1 MSNTKLNP
9 WSRFVNLL
17 SLDKDDIK
25 QIIYYSIFAGFVAL
39 SLPLGIQ
46 AIINL
51 IQSAQLSSS
60 WIILVALVSL
70 GVAFQGILQYMQLRI
85 IENIQ
90 QKIFFRASF
99 EFAYRF
105 PKIKLSELRSYYP
118 PELAN
123 RFFDILTVQKV
134 LPKLIIDFP
143 AAFLQIVLGLILLSF
158 YHPFFILYGAL
169 LILLIYIVYKYTAKK
184 GLETS
189 LKESKNKY
197 EVAHWIQQ
205 IARSQIGFKISGRT
219 SLGMDRNDVLT
230 ANYIE
235 SRESHFSILKSQFA
249 QLIIF
254 KVLVT
259 LGLLVIGGL
268 LVVNQQMNI
277 GQFVASEIII
287 LTVISSVEK
296 LIGGLDSVY
305 DALTSLEKIGQVVD
319 KSLEPQ
325 SGIDP
330 YSIQEKLDLELDE
343 IAINSD
349 LGVPLLKGIS
359 LKIPA
364 KSKILID
371 GASGPGKTT
380 LLKLIAG
387 VENPTA
393 GTIYANDISLNA
405 ISLKDYRS
413 SVGLVLPT
421 QTPFEGTILENIT
434 LGRQDIQQEQLHDV
448 LKHLSL
454 LDFIKKQPQGLN
466 TCIYP
471 EDLSIP
477 YSITKKILLARAVI
491 HKPKLLLLNHPIEFF
506 DAACAEHVVE
516 YLNDPQHDWSIV
528 IVSKNK
534 RWAEKGFTSYKMID
548 GTLIHKK

>member
-1 MSNTKLNP
+1 MNINKISP
-9 WSRFVNLL
+9 WSRFINLL
-17 SLDKDDIK
+17 KLDKNDIK

-51 IQSAQLSSS
+51 IQSAQLSTS
-60 WIILVALVSL
+60 WIILVSLVTL
-70 GVAFQGILQYMQLRI
+70 GVAFQGILQYMQIRI

-99 EFAYRF
+99 EFSYRF
-105 PKIKLSELRSYYP
+105 PKIKTSQLHNDYP

-123 RFFDILTVQKV
+123 RFFDTITVQKV

-143 AAFLQIVLGLILLSF
+143 TAFLQIILGLILLSF
-158 YHPFFILYGAL
+158 YHAFFILYGAL
-169 LILLIYIVYKYTAKK
+169 LIFLIYVLYKFTAKK

-197 EVAHWIQQ
+197 QVAHWIQQ
-205 IARSQIGFKISGRT
+205 IARSQIGFKISGKT
-219 SLGMDRNDVLT
+219 SLGLDLNDKFTSEYLD
-230 ANYIE
+230 A
-235 SRESHFSILKSQFA
+235 RESHFKVLKSQFI

-259 LGLLVIGGL
+259 VGLLVIGGM

-296 LIGGLDSVY
+296 FIKGLDSIY
-305 DALTSLEKIGQVVD
+305 DALTSLEKLGQVVD
-319 KSLEPQ
+319 KELE
-325 SGIDP
+325 S
-330 YSIQEKLDLELDE
+330 QEGENPFETHDNLNIELDE
-343 IAINSD
+343 ISINSD
-349 LGVPLLKGIS
+349 SGIPLLKNIS
-359 LKIPA
+359 LKIPP
-364 KSKILID
+364 KSKIFID

-387 VENPTA
+387 VENPSR
-393 GTIYANDISLNA
+393 GTIYVNNIPINIVSLQNF
-405 ISLKDYRS
+405 RS
-413 SVGLVLPT
+413 SIGLMLPA

-434 LGRQDIQQEQLHDV
+434 LGRSDISNEKLHDV

-454 LDFIKKQPQGLN
+454 LDFIKKQPLGLQ
-466 TCIYP
+466 TCIFP

-477 YSITKKILLARAVI
+477 YSVTKKVLLARALI
-491 HKPKLLLLNHPIEFF
+491 HEPKLLLLNHPIEYF
-506 DAACAEHVVE
+506 DAECGEKVVD
-516 YLNDPQHDWSIV
+516 YLTDPKHPWSIV
-528 IVSKNK
+528 VISKNK
-534 RWAEKGFTSYKMID
+534 LWEKNFERYKMQE
-548 GTLIHKK
+548 GTLIKKQ

>member
-1 MSNTKLNP
+1 MNINKISP
-9 WSRFVNLL
+9 WSRFINLL
-17 SLDKDDIK
+17 KLDKNDIK

-51 IQSAQLSSS
+51 IQSAQLSTS
-60 WIILVALVSL
+60 WIILVSLVTL
-70 GVAFQGILQYMQLRI
+70 GVAFQGILQYMQIRI

-99 EFAYRF
+99 EFSYRF
-105 PKIKLSELRSYYP
+105 PKIKTSQLHNDYP

-123 RFFDILTVQKV
+123 RFFDTITVQKV

-143 AAFLQIVLGLILLSF
+143 TAFLQIILGLILLSF
-158 YHPFFILYGAL
+158 YHAFFILYGAL
-169 LILLIYIVYKYTAKK
+169 LIFLIYVLYKFTAKK

-197 EVAHWIQQ
+197 QVAHWIQQ
-205 IARSQIGFKISGRT
+205 IARSQIGFKISGKT
-219 SLGMDRNDVLT
+219 SLGLDLNDKFTSEYLD
-230 ANYIE
+230 A
-235 SRESHFSILKSQFA
+235 RESHFKVLKSQFI

-259 LGLLVIGGL
+259 VGLLVIGGM

-296 LIGGLDSVY
+296 FIKGLDSIY
-305 DALTSLEKIGQVVD
+305 DALTSLEKLGQVVD
-319 KSLEPQ
+319 KELE
-325 SGIDP
+325 S
-330 YSIQEKLDLELDE
+330 QEGENPFETHDNLNIELDE
-343 IAINSD
+343 ISINSD
-349 LGVPLLKGIS
+349 SGIPLLKNIS
-359 LKIPA
+359 LKIPP
-364 KSKILID
+364 KSKIFID

-387 VENPTA
+387 VENPSR
-393 GTIYANDISLNA
+393 GTIYVNNIPINIVSLQNF
-405 ISLKDYRS
+405 RS
-413 SVGLVLPT
+413 SIGLMLPA

-434 LGRQDIQQEQLHDV
+434 LGRSDISNEKLHDV

-454 LDFIKKQPQGLN
+454 LDFIKKQPLGLQ
-466 TCIYP
+466 TCIFP

-477 YSITKKILLARAVI
+477 YSVTKKVLLARALI
-491 HKPKLLLLNHPIEFF
+491 HEPKLLLLNHPIEYF
-506 DAACAEHVVE
+506 DSECGEKVVD
-516 YLNDPQHDWSIV
+516 YLTDPKHPWSIV
-528 IVSKNK
+528 VISKNK
-534 RWAEKGFTSYKMID
+534 LWEKSFERYKMQE
-548 GTLIHKK
+548 GTLIKKQ

>member
-1 MSNTKLNP
+1 MSEKKLHP
-9 WSRFVNLL
+9 WTRFVNLL
-17 SLDKDDIK
+17 SLDKEDIK
-25 QIIYYSIFAGFVAL
+25 QIIYYSVFAGFVAL

-70 GVAFQGILQYMQLRI
+70 GVAFQGILQFMQIRI

-105 PKIKLSELRSYYP
+105 PKIKLSELRNDYP

-123 RFFDILTVQKV
+123 RFFDTLTVQKV

-158 YHPFFILYGAL
+158 YHPFFILYGML
-169 LILLIYIVYKYTAKK
+169 LILLIYIVYRFTAKK

-197 EVAHWIQQ
+197 QVAHWIQQ
-205 IARSQIGFKISGRT
+205 IARSQIGFKISGKT
-219 SLGMDRNDVLT
+219 SLGMDRNDDLT
-230 ANYIE
+230 SNYLE
-235 SRESHFSILKSQFA
+235 ARESHFGVLKSQFA

-259 LGLLVIGGL
+259 LGLLVIGGM

-296 LIGGLDSVY
+296 LIGGLDSFY

-319 KSLEPQ
+319 KELEPQ
-325 SGIDP
+325 TGVDP
-330 YSIQEKLDLELDE
+330 YGVQEELDIE
-343 IAINSD
+343 LDDISINSER
-349 LGVPLLKGIS
+349 GVPLLDS
-359 LKIPA
+359 VRLKIPY

-387 VENPTA
+387 VETPSR
-393 GTIYANDISLNA
+393 GTIYANDISLKA
-405 ISLKDYRS
+405 ISLHQYRS
-413 SVGLVLPT
+413 SIGLVLPT
-421 QTPFEGTILENIT
+421 QTPFEGTILDNIT
-434 LGRQDIQQEQLHDV
+434 LGRTDIRQEQLHDV
-448 LKHLSL
+448 LKNLSL
-454 LDFIKKQPQGLN
+454 LDFIKKQPDGLK

-471 EDLSIP
+471 EDLSVP

-491 HKPKLLLLNHPIEFF
+491 HQPKLLLLNHPIEFF
-506 DAACAEHVVE
+506 DADCAKHVVE
-516 YLNDPQHDWSIV
+516 YLTDPQHEWSIV

-534 RWAEKGFTSYKMID
+534 RWLNKGFDQYDMVD
-548 GTLIHKK
+548 GTLIKK